1 MHLLL
6 VIKLHNNADRIM
18 VMFETVRK
26 QAGIYFF
33 LTQNKSKS
41 SKNFKKAVKSAG
53 KSGDLECNGQGFSCP
68 VTGGSSLGTVMLF
81 T

>member
-1 MHLLL
+1 MDGQKRFLSVSLVEESCPGTGLGLVHYLL
-6 VIKLHNNADRIM
+6 VIKLRNNADRITA
-18 VMFETVRK
+18 MFETVRK

-53 KSGDLECNGQGFSCP
+53 NR
-68 VTGGSSLGTVMLF
+68 VVN
-81 T
+81 